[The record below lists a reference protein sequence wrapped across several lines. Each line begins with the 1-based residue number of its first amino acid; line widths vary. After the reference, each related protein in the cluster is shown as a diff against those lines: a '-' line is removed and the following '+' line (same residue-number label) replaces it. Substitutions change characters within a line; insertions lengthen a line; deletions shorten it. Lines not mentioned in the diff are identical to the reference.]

1 MHIMN
6 EFHVI
11 ARLARGLPAGV
22 IRAAWA
28 AWAALTLRLR
38 SAALEAYELPQTAAS
53 RFS

>member
-11 ARLARGLPAGV
+11 ARLAQGLPADV
-22 IRAAWA
+22 IRA

>member
-6 EFHVI
+6 EIHLI
-11 ARLARGLPAGV
+11 ARVAQGLPAGV
-22 IRAAWA
+22 IRA

>member
-11 ARLARGLPAGV
+11 ARLAQGLPAGV
-22 IRAAWA
+22 IRA

-38 SAALEAYELPQTAAS
+38 SAALGL
-53 RFS
+53 